1 MSGPMRILMVDDHPV
16 VLAGLKA
23 LLGDDPDFLIVG
35 ETGDGRTALRLALE
49 LAPDIVVL
57 DISLPEIH
65 GIELATALR
74 AQLPGARLLVLTI
87 HEERVYVRQ
96 LLELGVH
103 GYLLKRSASDEL
115 PRALRAV
122 AGGGLYLDPSVAGKA
137 VDAPVVSANPVAA
150 IQIAKLSQ
158 REAYV
163 LRLIA
168 SGYSNKEIS
177 SRLSI
182 STSAVRAY
190 KVRAMEKLGLSS
202 LVEVVRY
209 AAQQEWLREPMVGNG
224 GALRV

>member
-1 MSGPMRILMVDDHPV
+1 MSGPIRILMVDDHPV

-23 LLGDDPDFLIVG
+23 LIGADPDFLIVG
-35 ETGDGRTALRLALE
+35 EAPDGRTALRMAIE
-49 LAPDIVVL
+49 LAPDVIVL
-57 DISLPEIH
+57 DISLPDIH
-65 GIELATALR
+65 GIELVATLHAE
-74 AQLPGARLLVLTI
+74 LPGVRLLVLTI

-103 GYLLKRSASDEL
+103 GYLVKRSAADEL
-115 PRALRAV
+115 PYALHAV
-122 AGGGLYLDPSVAGKA
+122 ADGGLYLDPSVAGKVVGA
-137 VDAPVVSANPVAA
+137 SVRSAAPDPANQTAE
-150 IQIAKLSQ
+150 LSQ

-168 SGYSNKEIS
+168 SGYTSKEIS

-182 STSAVRAY
+182 SMNTVKSY

-209 AAQQEWLREPMVGNG
+209 AAQQEWLRE
-224 GALRV
+224 L